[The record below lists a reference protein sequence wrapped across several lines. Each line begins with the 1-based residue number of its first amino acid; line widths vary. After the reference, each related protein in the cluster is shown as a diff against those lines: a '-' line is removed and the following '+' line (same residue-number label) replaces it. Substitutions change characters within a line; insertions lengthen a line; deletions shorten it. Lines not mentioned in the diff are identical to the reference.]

1 MSDVAPP
8 QPIKFGRIPDINSRD
23 PPKKEDK
30 PNKQRF
36 SSQQEKQGRLHSLIT
51 YAKLDDI
58 KKVFEYHT
66 EQVRRW
72 CCIWH
77 DKDKDENGDVVIPHY
92 HIVVE
97 FYNGYRVTSVRNWFK
112 ACLDDKGQSV
122 TTLGQLVIDRKSI
135 TDYLTHSNTP
145 EKYQYPETD
154 IENYPDYIGIAG
166 TSPRN
171 DDDSA
176 LAIIDDMLHGVTFY
190 ELIRR
195 YGREFIINSSK
206 YREAIALMI
215 SDGSLPKEF
224 TQQQKMDIYYR
235 YRN

>member
-1 MSDVAPP
+1 MSDIAPP
-8 QPIKFGRIPDINSRD
+8 QPIKFGRIPDINNRD
-23 PPKKEDK
+23 PPKEEK
-30 PNKQRF
+30 PKKQYH
-36 SSQQEKQGRLHSLIT
+36 SQNEKQGRLHSLIT

-58 KKVFEYHT
+58 KKVFDYHT

-72 CCIWH
+72 CCICH
-77 DKDKDENGDVVIPHY
+77 DKDKDENGDAVIPHY

-112 ACLDDKGQSV
+112 TCLDDKGQAV

-145 EKYQYPETD
+145 EKHQYSETD
-154 IENYPDYIGIAG
+154 IENYPDYVGIAG

-176 LAIIDDMLHGVTFY
+176 LNIIDDMLNGDSY
-190 ELIRR
+190 YDLIRR
-195 YGREFIINSSK
+195 YGREFIINSQK
-206 YREAIALMI
+206 YREAVSLMI
-215 SDGSLPKEF
+215 SDGSLP
-224 TQQQKMDIYYR
+224 QNLSMQQKKEIYLKYS
-235 YRN
+235 N